1 MRAPDKV
8 RMHPNFHF
16 TAVQILW
23 TLTFAA
29 QLVLLVV
36 LLGRDRIKR
45 FPWFTLS
52 IVLMALRLLASR
64 LLFGRLPSITLS
76 EIFIV
81 LADVVAI
88 TGFLVVVEMGRRA
101 FVGARLRI
109 WLAFALG
116 LLAVGGGILAAWG
129 PWPAWKTL
137 TVDSPLAIF
146 RLMQLVAQ
154 KADMLVDLLTV
165 ELGLLVLFL
174 GRRFSGG
181 WRTHVQRIV
190 IGLMTASVS
199 QLAVQGVWQ
208 FVAKTAAP
216 HSQAEYERV
225 VGLRDKLFNANG
237 ALYVAV
243 LVWWIVCLWV
253 DEPGSTVQA
262 DGSAPE
268 PEYLATEEDATQA
281 GFEGEVPD
289 SEETRPQSLGG

>member
-1 MRAPDKV
+1 
-8 RMHPNFHF
+8 MHPNFHF

-36 LLGRDRIKR
+36 LLGRDRIKH
-45 FPWFTLS
+45 FPWFTVS
-52 IVLMALRLLASR
+52 IVLLALRLLASR

-81 LADVVAI
+81 LADVAAI
-88 TGFLVVVEMGRRA
+88 AGFLVVVEMGRRA
-101 FVGARLRI
+101 FVGARRMA
-109 WLAFALG
+109 WLGFALG
-116 LLAVGGGILAAWG
+116 TLAVGAGILAAWG
-129 PWPAWKTL
+129 PWPPRNTL
-137 TVDSPLAIF
+137 TADSPLAIF
-146 RLMQLVAQ
+146 RLLQLAAQ
-154 KADMLVDLLTV
+154 KTDLLVDLLTL

-190 IGLMTASVS
+190 IGLSTASVS
-199 QLAVQGVWQ
+199 QLVVQGVWQ
-208 FVAKTAAP
+208 LIAKTAAP

-253 DEPGSTVQA
+253 DEPGAAQQTELA
-262 DGSAPE
+262 THG
-268 PEYLATEEDATQA
+268 PEYLADGKEALTA
-281 GFEGEVPD
+281 G
-289 SEETRPQSLGG
+289 SEEAAAT